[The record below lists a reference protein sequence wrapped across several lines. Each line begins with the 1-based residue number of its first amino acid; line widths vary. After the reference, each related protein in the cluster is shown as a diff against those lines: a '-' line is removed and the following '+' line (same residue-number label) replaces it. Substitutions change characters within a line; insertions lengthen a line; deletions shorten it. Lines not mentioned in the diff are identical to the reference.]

1 MQLDTIFLSIKLHN
15 VCNPPK
21 DKKDIFF
28 KKGGKGKYYMKKK
41 TLIKKQTT
49 L

>member
-1 MQLDTIFLSIKLHN
+1 MQLETIILSIKLHN

-28 KKGGKGKYYMKKK
+28 KKGGKGKYYMKKNL
-41 TLIKKQTT
+41 TNKKQTT